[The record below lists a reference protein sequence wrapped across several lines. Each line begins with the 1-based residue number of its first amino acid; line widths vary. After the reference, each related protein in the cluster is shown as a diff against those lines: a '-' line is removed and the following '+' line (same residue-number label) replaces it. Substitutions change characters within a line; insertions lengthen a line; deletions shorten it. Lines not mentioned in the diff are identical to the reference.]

1 MAKKDREK
9 KKASKTENPN
19 PENIARR
26 EAKMQE
32 QKIEQERINRGRT
45 LMMMGLALLF
55 IATVVLILADV
66 FNHSLTAQFKMFAYG
81 LTVVSGIS
89 LLSSRRYAQAGSRRW
104 LLIAGLGAVFLG
116 LAAFLIYAFG
126 DALV

>member
-1 MAKKDREK
+1 
-9 KKASKTENPN
+9 
-19 PENIARR
+19 
-26 EAKMQE
+26 MQQ

-55 IATVVLILADV
+55 IATVLLILADV
-66 FNHSLTAQFKMFAYG
+66 FNHGLTAQFKMFAYG
-81 LTVVSGIS
+81 LTVASGIS